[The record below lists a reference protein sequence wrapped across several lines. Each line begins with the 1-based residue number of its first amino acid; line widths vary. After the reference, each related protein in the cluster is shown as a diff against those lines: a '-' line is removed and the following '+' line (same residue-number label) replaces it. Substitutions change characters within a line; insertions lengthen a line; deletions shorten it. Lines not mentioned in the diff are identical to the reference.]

1 MNKVILPDGNT
12 IVMDEVVFNQNPN
25 FFMRFLVGSL
35 AIGRITNNEADRLER
50 IFDREFIKDI
60 LAKIIIYYTF
70 FIVKWFIQ
78 STIFSMATNNN
89 IWIVF
94 YNF

>member
-60 LAKIIIYYTF
+60 LAKDTYT
-70 FIVKWFIQ
+70 WQDYQ
-78 STIFSMATNNN
+78 SILESC
-89 IWIVF
+89 I
-94 YNF
+94 